1 MGPRDHAQ
9 IPPHWPAT
17 LRAGPTE
24 RTGTEMRRVVHYA
37 VTWPVVFAAGWLFN
51 FIADVRFAAGFVS
64 GWLAHSWI
72 GNLF

>member
-1 MGPRDHAQ
+1 
-9 IPPHWPAT
+9 
-17 LRAGPTE
+17 
-24 RTGTEMRRVVHYA
+24 MRRIVQHT
-37 VTWPVVFAAGWLFN
+37 VTWPAIFVAGWLFN